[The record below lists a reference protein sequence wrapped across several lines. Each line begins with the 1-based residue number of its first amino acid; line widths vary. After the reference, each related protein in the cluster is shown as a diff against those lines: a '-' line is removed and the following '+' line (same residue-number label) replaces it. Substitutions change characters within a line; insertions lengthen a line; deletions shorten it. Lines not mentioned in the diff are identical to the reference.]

1 MLFKANAWV
10 FRRAYAS
17 TEDVSWT
24 NQSERESTRESIQMK
39 ILGCRPLSQA
49 RLLTVLVRCAIAGST
64 DRRRWFLAPLLGRA
78 RRASSSER
86 AGGAQAAIV

>member
-24 NQSERESTRESIQMK
+24 NQSERESTRESIQMP

-64 DRRRWFLAPLLGRA
+64 DRRRWLLAPLLGRA

-86 AGGAQAAIV
+86 AGGA